1 MENVM
6 NLSVMDDEYS
16 VCRLAPDA
24 VLPDWSQQGDF
35 YSISKTSEELS
46 IVCQT
51 HLVPDHVRSEAGW
64 RIIKVEGPLDF
75 ALVGIL
81 ANLSGI
87 LAERGI
93 SIFAISTFDTDYLL
107 VKEKDLGRA
116 VIALRDVGHDVW
128 E

>member
-1 MENVM
+1 MEIVM
-6 NLSVMDDEYS
+6 NLSVMEEGYS
-16 VCRLAPDA
+16 VCRLSPDA
-24 VLPDWSQQGDF
+24 AVPEWSQEGSF
-35 YSISKTSEELS
+35 YSISKTKEELS
-46 IVCQT
+46 LVCQT
-51 HLVPDHVRSEAGW
+51 DLVPDTIRSEAGW

-81 ANLSGI
+81 ANLSGA

-107 VKEKDLGRA
+107 VKEKDLGQA
-116 VIALRDVGHDVW
+116 VIALRDAGHAVW